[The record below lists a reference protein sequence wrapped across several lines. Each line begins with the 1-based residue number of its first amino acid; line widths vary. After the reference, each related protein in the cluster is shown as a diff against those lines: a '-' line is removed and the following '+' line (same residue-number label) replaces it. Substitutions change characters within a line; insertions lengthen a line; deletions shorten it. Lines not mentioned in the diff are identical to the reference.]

1 VTVRSGLC
9 ALVAASFL
17 ISSCVPASATSA
29 RDIPAPQVVAT
40 STDEMTVN
48 VIELFCQ
55 TCAEQIQDGC
65 RAIAGVT
72 SVHVDRHEHQIMLR
86 FDPSVTTAERVLA
99 AVDDVVASIP

>member
-1 VTVRSGLC
+1 MTVRSGLC
-9 ALVAASFL
+9 ALIAAAFL
-17 ISSCVPASATSA
+17 ISSCARVTATAA
-29 RDIPAPQVVAT
+29 RDIPAPQVVTT

-72 SVHVDRHEHQIMLR
+72 SVHVDRHEHQITLR
-86 FDPSVTTAERVLA
+86 FDPGVTSAERVLA

>member
-1 VTVRSGLC
+1 MTVRSGLC
-9 ALVAASFL
+9 ALVAAAFL
-17 ISSCVPASATSA
+17 ITSCAHVSATMA
-29 RDIPAPQVVAT
+29 RDIPAPQLVTT

-65 RAIAGVT
+65 RAIPGVT
-72 SVHVDRHEHQIMLR
+72 SVHVDRHEHQITLR
-86 FDPSVTTAERVLA
+86 FDPGLTTAARVLA